1 MRWGTLAISPGTGG
15 KGVELG
21 GGVDS
26 GREERGH
33 LLPGGGVGTADSNPC
48 SEAGWRDSGHRVPGS
63 KGDRLFLG
71 SVCGNLQVAGGSV
84 EIDFPPSIQQ
94 HSDFL
99 NVEGRT

>member
-1 MRWGTLAISPGTGG
+1 M
-15 KGVELG
+15 
-21 GGVDS
+21 DS